1 MNIYIDFD
9 RTLFDTDL
17 FLNDLENV
25 LELSGIT
32 IDKFF
37 DYVNKDKENGFNIYS
52 ILNLMAKDIKVDD
65 DVYKKIDKIIENSEH
80 YIYSDVYDF
89 VKKSKSSGY
98 KIFVLTKGNDEFQL
112 LKIRNT
118 DLFDYLDGVIV
129 TLKDKGKLDLN
140 YQESIFIDDNP
151 GEIESIML
159 KNPKRIIRIKR
170 DGAKYNNILASEK
183 IEEVESLKD
192 IKL

>member
-17 FLNDLENV
+17 FIKDLEDIIESN
-25 LELSGIT
+25 GIT
-32 IDKFF
+32 VDKFLK
-37 DYVNKDKENGFNIYS
+37 YVNKDKENGFNIYS
-52 ILNLMAKDIKVDD
+52 ILNLMENDIKVDS

-80 YIYSDVYDF
+80 YIYSDVYEF
-89 VKKSKSSGY
+89 VKMCKDKKY
-98 KIFVLTKGNDEFQL
+98 RIFVLTKGNGEFQL

-118 DLFDYLDGVIV
+118 KLFDYLDGVIV
-129 TLKDKGKLDLN
+129 TLQDKGELDLN

-151 GEIESIML
+151 RELESIRL

-170 DGAKYNNILASEK
+170 DGAKYNSILASET

-192 IKL
+192 INL